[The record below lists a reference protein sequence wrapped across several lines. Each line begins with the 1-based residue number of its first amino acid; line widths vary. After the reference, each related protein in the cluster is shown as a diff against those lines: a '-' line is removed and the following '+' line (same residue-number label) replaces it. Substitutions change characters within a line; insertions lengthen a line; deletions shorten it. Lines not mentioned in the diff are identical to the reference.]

1 MLDIYKL
8 PIWEVSN
15 NESLS
20 INFRFLGI
28 RLDLYLLLTRTLGA
42 CFKTKVV
49 WDAVI
54 DRLGERLVGLKRHY
68 LS

>member
-1 MLDIYKL
+1 MSPYQ
-8 PIWEVSN
+8 
-15 NESLS
+15 S
-20 INFRFLGI
+20 ILGT
-28 RLDLYLLLTRTLGA
+28 RLDLYHLLTRTLGA
-42 CFKTKVV
+42 CFKSKVV